1 MSIAR
6 KLQLGFLGTILLTAT
21 IAGLG
26 IYHLGELKED
36 AARAE
41 GCRRNGLKLREA
53 QLRIL
58 AQTGAARDYLRE
70 RQPDALT
77 TFYSEGSLGRLT
89 VSRVLT
95 HALDEVD
102 ATQVRRL
109 AQRLKGFDLA
119 WRRRLEAV
127 EAQPLDPAALRQA
140 LLGLGQDAQALR
152 TMTEA
157 IIDGYESRVQ
167 DELRMVERDAKTA
180 YAYLWMDTVLALA
193 VCAVIA
199 YVISRQIT
207 RPVRQLVDVTL
218 AVGQGDLTQRAQ
230 VTSQD
235 ELGQLAAAFNVMV
248 EQLQRSRDEVREY
261 SRSLEHKVEERTG
274 ELQRSE
280 ERYRSLMEN
289 AGDAIFITNPLTG
302 AFIEANRNA
311 CILTGYSRE
320 ELATMTSSDVLAHG
334 GEPGA
339 AGHVPQGDTIRRRDG
354 SFVAVDIRTTEIQYG
369 DERVLC
375 SIVRDV
381 SEQQE
386 LERQIIQ
393 ADKMSSLGQ
402 LAGGVA
408 HELNNPLGGILM
420 NVNLVME
427 TLDPESEGAA
437 DLKRIE
443 GDALRCKGIIE
454 NLLDFSRQPNMA
466 RKQVDVNDVARRTVA
481 LLHHEA
487 ELRHVA
493 IECEYADADT
503 VIAADPIQIQQVL
516 VNLIINALHAL
527 EAGGRVRVSTLREK
541 GSVVIA
547 VADNGPGIPPHI
559 QGKIFDPFF
568 TTKDTGTGLGLSIC
582 YGIIEKHEGSIRV
595 TSRTQAQ
602 ADAAGRGQEPGT
614 TFEVRLPALHAGS

>member
-6 KLQLGFLGTILLTAT
+6 KLLLGFLGTILLTAA

-26 IYHLGELKED
+26 IYYLGELKED

-41 GCRRNGLKLREA
+41 GGRRNGLKLREV

-58 AQTGAARDYLRE
+58 AQTSAARDYLRE

-77 TFYSEGSLGRLT
+77 TFYSEGSLARLT
-89 VSRVLT
+89 VNRVLMQ
-95 HALDEVD
+95 ALDEVD

-109 AQRLKGFDLA
+109 AQRLEGFDMA

-140 LLGLGQDAQALR
+140 LAALAEDAQALH

-180 YAYLWMDTVLALA
+180 HAYLWVDTVLALA
-193 VCAVIA
+193 VCTVIA
-199 YVISRQIT
+199 YAISRQIT
-207 RPVRQLVDVTL
+207 RPVRQLVDVTV
-218 AVGQGDLTQRAQ
+218 AVGQGDLAQRAQ
-230 VTSQD
+230 VTTQD
-235 ELGQLAAAFNVMV
+235 ELGQLAAAFNAMV

-261 SRSLEHKVEERTG
+261 SRSLEQKVEERTG

-311 CILTGYSRE
+311 CILTAYSRE

-334 GEPGA
+334 GESGP

-381 SEQQE
+381 SEKQE

-427 TLDPESEGAA
+427 TLDPEFEGAA

-443 GDALRCKGIIE
+443 EDALRCKGIIE
-454 NLLDFSRQPNMA
+454 NLLDFSRQSNMA
-466 RKQVDVNDVARRTVA
+466 RKEVDVNDVVRRTVA
-481 LLHHEA
+481 LLQHEA

-527 EAGGRVRVSTLREK
+527 AAGGRVRVSTLRDE
-541 GSVVIA
+541 GSAVIA

-559 QGKIFDPFF
+559 QSKIFDPFF

-595 TSRTQAQ
+595 TSLTQAQ
-602 ADAAGRGQEPGT
+602 VDAAGRGQEPGT
-614 TFEVRLPALHAGS
+614 TFEVRLPALDAGS